1 MIGAGGIFLNNLT
14 KNSAYDIITLAA
26 SPERGCLAMC
36 IISFLLSVLASVAAN
51 YICKWLDGDK

>member
-1 MIGAGGIFLNNLT
+1 MNNLT

-26 SPERGCLAMC
+26 NPERGCLAMC